1 MSCMQCGGDRSS
13 MVRLDQDIRS
23 TSGAGGQLNIGYF
36 GDGKAVTLGGECAT
50 NVARREPMSNDVP
63 VLTTEQI
70 KEASARGNER
80 ARAARDDADDRRLHR
95 GKYAPEKGMCS
106 ACHGVVSGK
115 IHVHHPGMLGDP
127 PQPSSV
133 SHWECEGCGLM
144 YGRCPKSNT

>member
-63 VLTTEQI
+63 VLTTDTVPSKMLATYTLAPYGVTQMPDGTLPTGI
-70 KEASARGNER
+70 TSAQS
-80 ARAARDDADDRRLHR
+80 
-95 GKYAPEKGMCS
+95 P
-106 ACHGVVSGK
+106 
-115 IHVHHPGMLGDP
+115 
-127 PQPSSV
+127 
-133 SHWECEGCGLM
+133 
-144 YGRCPKSNT
+144 